1 MKELEDYNW
10 FPHVLRNFQ
19 TEFIGFAVRTFNVYD
34 VFVQYINAL
43 TLFVQPMTD
52 LCSGSGE
59 PAISIFRKSNCFSR
73 LTLSDK
79 YPNPRQLHDDEISY
93 VMQKTDVL
101 KIKFKPGT
109 YYTMFNAFHHF
120 DDADKLK
127 IVQNIKTSG
136 SAAFFV
142 EILEPSIVCFLKI
155 LFLTTI
161 GNLLLTPFIRPFSL
175 KRLFF
180 TYILPVNFFTITFD
194 GIVSVIKSR
203 SVKQYQKL
211 FTNYE
216 NAIEIFRLKK
226 GLSSLIII
234 QIQPKK

>member
-10 FPHVLRNFQ
+10 FPPVLRNFQ
-19 TEFIGFAVRTFNVYD
+19 TEFIGFAVATFNVYD
-34 VFVQYINAL
+34 VFVQHL
-43 TLFVQPMTD
+43 KTLSLSVQPMTD

-79 YPNPRQLHDDEISY
+79 YPNPLQLHDDKITY
-93 VMQKTDVL
+93 VMQRTDVL
-101 KIKFKPGT
+101 EIEFKPGT

-120 DDADKLK
+120 GDAEKLK
-127 IVQNIKTSG
+127 IAQNIQTSG
-136 SAAFFV
+136 SVAFFV
-142 EILEPSIVCFLKI
+142 EILEPRIVCFLKV

-175 KRLFF
+175 RRLFF
-180 TYILPVNFFTITFD
+180 TYILPVNMFTITFD
-194 GIVSVIKSR
+194 GIVSVLKSR

-211 FTNYE
+211 FTDYE

-226 GLSSLIII
+226 GLSTLIII
-234 QIQPKK
+234 HIQSEK